1 MKIKCPFCN
10 KNQGQEPI
18 KSWAYGRMIEKR
30 TKEGTKW
37 GASVNCSQYHCEC
50 GKPFRFYL
58 QQKENL
64 GLYQNQKKLKF
75 NLKFTCKNLLH

>member
-10 KNQGQEPI
+10 KNQEQEPL
-18 KSWAYGRMIEKR
+18 KSWAYGKMIEKR

-58 QQKENL
+58 TTK
-64 GLYQNQKKLKF
+64 GKFWTIPKSKKTKI
-75 NLKFTCKNLLH
+75 

>member
-1 MKIKCPFCN
+1 MKIKCPFCK

-58 QQKENL
+58 TTK
-64 GLYQNQKKLKF
+64 GKSWTIPKSKKTKI
-75 NLKFTCKNLLH
+75 